1 LRLAA
6 SSLKSVD
13 ECGVVADIFE
23 SGHVF
28 LGQVLLKS
36 LKVLSPHLV
45 SFFAQFKSKKC
56 KQSFEYQH
64 LLLLKNSSGGQRSN
78 LQLNLVHFFHTSV

>member
-1 LRLAA
+1 LAA

-45 SFFAQFKSKKC
+45 SFFAQFKSEKTGNQGCFKPI
-56 KQSFEYQH
+56 SFPKGTNK
-64 LLLLKNSSGGQRSN
+64 LKSM
-78 LQLNLVHFFHTSV
+78 L